1 MNDSIKK
8 GFNAIFRTVIFCCL
22 AASVMMIVNFVRAYG
37 SAVVNDEELVITKEM
52 LITLGSLSSI
62 YRGVFFAGIGV
73 AVLSILSS
81 KYKASGGAVFF
92 RTALIISTVVFM
104 NDGMAVSGAMVD
116 IGNVAETIDLTQ
128 YDDIEDVEEDV
139 LVEAG
144 IDEERAE
151 EISEAFEDENAVI
164 PYVLSPFLCTAVYF
178 LLSCTSLH
186 NLLKKTGKAANCGGC
201 DDAQRIENYDPAML
215 SGGGHFAQQGMNPM
229 GLNRM
234 NSVPPAAQ
242 NPYIQNI
249 INAANAAHPAH
260 DHHDSAAAHDLA
272 AEGEFHDY
280 AQAEADMTDD
290 SSDYLSQLQRE
301 ENRGHRLTDEDFM

>member
-8 GFNAIFRTVIFCCL
+8 GFNALFRTVIFCCL
-22 AASVMMIVNFVRAYG
+22 IASVMMIVNFVRAYG
-37 SAVVNDEELVITKEM
+37 SAIADDEELVITKEM

-62 YRGVFFAGIGV
+62 YRGVFFAGIAA
-73 AVLSILSS
+73 AVLSILSA
-81 KYKASGGAVFF
+81 KYKASGAAVFF
-92 RTALIISTVVFM
+92 RTALIASTVVFM
-104 NDGMAVSGAMVD
+104 YDGMAVSGAMVD
-116 IGNVAETIDLTQ
+116 IANVAEVIDLTEF
-128 YDDIEDVEEDV
+128 DDIEDVDEDI
-139 LVEAG
+139 LIDAG
-144 IDEERAE
+144 IDEDRAE

-164 PYVLSPFLCTAVYF
+164 PYILSPFLCTAVYF

-186 NLLKKTGKAANCGGC
+186 NLLKKTGKAADCGGC
-201 DDAQRIENYDPAML
+201 DDAQRIENFDPSMFN
-215 SGGGHFAQQGMNPM
+215 GGHFVQQGMNPM
-229 GLNRM
+229 GTNRI
-234 NSVPPAAQ
+234 NNAPPMGQ